1 MTMPRVGASFSALLA
16 GLERAR
22 SQAVA
27 ERRQRQSRH
36 SPWSAR
42 HEADGEAARR
52 LHKIASQ
59 IPGLIYQFRRTPDG
73 RYIFPYASEAIRA
86 LYDMTPEDARRD
98 ATPVL
103 ARIDPEDLPE
113 VLRSIEVSAE
123 TLTPW
128 HSEYRL
134 HYSDGRIAWL
144 EGQSIPEREAD
155 GGVLWHGFIHDV
167 TERKQID
174 QMKSEFVSTV
184 SHELRTPL
192 TAVNGVL
199 GLAAGGILGELPE
212 QAREMLT
219 MAHRNAQ
226 RLAYLLDDLLDMDKL
241 EAGMMSFHLREH
253 PLMTLVE
260 EALDTN
266 RGLAEQHRVSLVLG
280 SRLDQATVKVDDIRF
295 QQIMTNLLSNAIKFS
310 PPGARV
316 EVRVDSVGERV
327 RVSVSDRGPG
337 IPAAFRSRIF
347 QKFSQANTPTTR
359 HKGGTGLG
367 LAITRELVE
376 RMWGVLSFTTEEGQ
390 GTCFSFEF
398 SRCDLCSQRCMGQ
411 EHDVFFTT
419 RPPCRG

>member
-1 MTMPRVGASFSALLA
+1 MLFFTLHPW
-16 GLERAR
+16 RAR
-22 SQAVA
+22 QRTQADA
-27 ERRQRQSRH
+27 ERPHRQGLPDGQ
-36 SPWSAR
+36 AAAQ
-42 HEADGEAARR
+42 EAFDEPTRR

-73 RYIFPYASEAIRA
+73 HYTFPYASEAIRA
-86 LYDMTPEDARRD
+86 LYELSPEEARRD
-98 ATPVL
+98 ATRAL
-103 ARIDPEDLPE
+103 AMIDPDDLPE

-134 HYSDGRIAWL
+134 HHSDGRVVWL
-144 EGQSIPEREAD
+144 EGQAIPERETD

-167 TERKQID
+167 TERKQIE
-174 QMKSEFVSTV
+174 QMKSDFVSTV

-192 TAVNGVL
+192 TSINGVL
-199 GLAAGGILGELPE
+199 GLAAGGALGELPE

-219 MAHRNAQ
+219 MAHHNARQ
-226 RLAYLLDDLLDMDKL
+226 LAHLLDDLLDMDKL
-241 EAGMMSFHLREH
+241 GAGRMAFDLQER
-253 PLMTLVE
+253 PLMALVE
-260 EALDTN
+260 ESLDAN
-266 RGLAEQHRVSLVLG
+266 RAFAAQHRVSLVLV
-280 SRLDQATVKVDDIRF
+280 SRLDQATINVDATRF
-295 QQIMTNLLSNAIKFS
+295 RQIMTNLLSNAIKFS
-310 PPGARV
+310 PPGERV
-316 EVRVDSVGERV
+316 EVRVEAVEDRA

-347 QKFSQANTPTTR
+347 QKFSQANTPKTR

-376 RMWGVLSFTTEEGQ
+376 RMWGILSFTSEEGQ

-398 SRCDLCSQRCMGQ
+398 SRCDLCSRHCMRHGY
-411 EHDVFFTT
+411 DVPAT